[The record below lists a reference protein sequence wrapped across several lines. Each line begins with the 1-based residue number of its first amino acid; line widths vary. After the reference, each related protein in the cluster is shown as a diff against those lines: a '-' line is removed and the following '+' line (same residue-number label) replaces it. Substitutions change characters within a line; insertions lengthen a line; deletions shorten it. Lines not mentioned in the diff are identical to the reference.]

1 MKTAWPFACEYLGC
15 NPSLPEAEQ
24 SDLPWHKKGCKL
36 LRNKVAD
43 RDAEWQARVEAAEAA
58 ERLAVMTL
66 AGGPSEAT
74 LAKARAEGNA
84 EGIKLGRRMG
94 LAIAGWS
101 NDEIEALIAKTEAG
115 T

>member
-1 MKTAWPFACEYLGC
+1 MKTALEFLH
-15 NPSLPEAEQ
+15 SL
-24 SDLPWHKKGCKL
+24 DGV
-36 LRNKVAD
+36 VAID
-43 RDAEWQARVEAAEAA
+43 ASVAIIAARDAEWQARVEAAEAA